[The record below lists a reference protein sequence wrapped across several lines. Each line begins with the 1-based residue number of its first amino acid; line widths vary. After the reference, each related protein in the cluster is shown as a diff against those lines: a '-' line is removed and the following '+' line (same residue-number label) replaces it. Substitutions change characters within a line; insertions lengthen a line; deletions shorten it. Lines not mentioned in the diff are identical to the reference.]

1 MTSEPAMAHQ
11 HAPTELEIEIAL
23 LGCLGEARPLGRHK
37 HFLIIRLQGAI
48 HRRLGI
54 WLTVDS
60 LWERL
65 DELYDLESLDEL
77 ASEASNSQPPS
88 PISLSPRDPSPT
100 RFSSNSPLSDISSP
114 SHPAPQ
120 GKNRKV
126 PISKSARVLNSR
138 HFKHVFD
145 LPYFRIKQ
153 RHESEE
159 GTTDEEEE
167 EKDGEADGKEDDSEE
182 ESDDGVFEFE
192 LDGQDEMAWEGIIY
206 PRAIALDGT
215 DEPWGGVFSDENV
228 SSPSEDGEEN
238 AGRNGVSRSRTMG
251 PTKRRRGSTVS
262 IAERKKRKNR
272 DSLAIEGRRGGG
284 GGGTR
289 EAVERTGQDSGK
301 GKI

>member
-1 MTSEPAMAHQ
+1 MAHS

-65 DELYDLESLDEL
+65 DELYDLEGLDEL
-77 ASEASNSQPPS
+77 ASEGSNSLPPS
-88 PISLSPRDPSPT
+88 PIGLSPREPSPP

-114 SHPAPQ
+114 SHPAPR
-120 GKNRKV
+120 GKNRKA

-145 LPYFRIKQ
+145 LPYFRKKQ
-153 RHESEE
+153 IHESEE
-159 GTTDEEEE
+159 EATDEEEE
-167 EKDGEADGKEDDSEE
+167 DKDGEADDKEDDSEE

-192 LDGQDEMAWEGIIY
+192 LDGHDEMAWKAIIY
-206 PRAIALDGT
+206 PRAIAPDGT
-215 DEPWGGVFSDENV
+215 DEPWGGVYPDEDV
-228 SSPSEDGEEN
+228 SSPSEDGEED
-238 AGRNGVSRSRTMG
+238 AGRNGVSRSGTTG
-251 PTKRRRGSTVS
+251 PTRRRRGSTVS
-262 IAERKKRKNR
+262 IAEGKKRKNR
-272 DSLAIEGRRGGG
+272 DSLATEEEEEEEEELERPSRERGN
-284 GGGTR
+284 T
-289 EAVERTGQDSGK
+289 AD
-301 GKI
+301 KI